1 MGMRKPG
8 TNENNVEMTDVLCD
22 FCQREWSEDIPM
34 VEGHQGSCVC
44 GNCLSKNNVWIRAS
58 GKGTIYS
65 FSVVH
70 QTPGPAFR
78 LDVPFTLAFVEL
90 EEGVRI
96 MTNIIDVDPRSV
108 YIGMPVQV
116 TWDRRDDVAIPMFK
130 PVTPRE

>member
-1 MGMRKPG
+1 MPYFTGGLRSELLVKRCGDCG
-8 TNENNVEMTDVLCD
+8 TTQAYPQNL
-22 FCQREWSEDIPM
+22 
-34 VEGHQGSCVC
+34 C

-96 MTNIIDVDPRSV
+96 MSNIIDVDPRSV

-130 PVTPRE
+130 PATPRE